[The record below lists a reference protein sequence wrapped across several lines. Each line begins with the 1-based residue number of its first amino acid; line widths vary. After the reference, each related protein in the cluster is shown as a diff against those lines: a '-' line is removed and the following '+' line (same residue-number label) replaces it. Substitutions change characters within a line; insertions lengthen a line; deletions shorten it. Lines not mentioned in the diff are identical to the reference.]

1 MTSFR
6 TRLSHIS
13 WGLIFTTLILAVA
26 LDQLTKRMIL
36 NSFEHGEVL
45 EIMPGFFNLT
55 LHFNKGAAFGLF
67 AGLDDGYR
75 QLVLGLFSKLAIVML
90 LVFLVYEFY
99 QSKLGQLCIG
109 LILGGAF
116 GNIID
121 RVYRGEVVDFLD
133 FYIGQ
138 NHWPAFNVADSCIC
152 IGVFILILFESK
164 SKAKKPEVVSS
175 GSIP

>member
-1 MTSFR
+1 MTLL
-6 TRLSHIS
+6 LSI
-13 WGLIFTTLILAVA
+13 A
-26 LDQLTKRMIL
+26 LDQFTKHLIL
-36 NSFEHGEVL
+36 SSFERAEQLTV
-45 EIMPGFFNLT
+45 IPGFFNLT

-75 QLVLGLFSKLAIVML
+75 QLVLGLFSKLAIVLL

-99 QSKLGQLCIG
+99 QSKLGQLCVG

-133 FYIGQ
+133 FYIGN

-152 IGVFILILFESK
+152 IGVFVLILFESK
-164 SKAKKPEVVSS
+164 SKHKKVE
-175 GSIP
+175 SIVEP